1 MYTAKIGDKSYEI
14 DENQSKDLLLNGEI
28 VKWDKISSG
37 TTGYHILRNN
47 KGYQVEVISVSKED
61 KMATI
66 QVNGNRYDIELKD
79 QYDTLLENLGMASMN
94 VKKNNDYKAQM
105 PGLIIDIRVAVGD
118 EIKKGDPLIVLEA
131 MKMENIIK
139 SSDDVTIKSIN
150 VEVGEAV
157 EKKQV
162 LIEFE

>member
-14 DENQSKDLLLNGEI
+14 DKNQSKDLLLNGEI
-28 VKWDKISSG
+28 VKWDKIASG
-37 TTGYHILRNN
+37 TTGFHIIRNN
-47 KGYQVEVISVSKED
+47 KGYQVEVISLSKED

-105 PGLIIDIRVAVGD
+105 PGLIIDVRVAVGD
-118 EIKKGDPLIVLEA
+118 ELKKGDSMLVLEA

-139 SSDDVTIKSIN
+139 ASDDVVVKSIK
-150 VEVGEAV
+150 VEVGQAV

>member
-1 MYTAKIGDKSYEI
+1 MYTAKIGDKSYEV

-28 VKWDKISSG
+28 VKWDKIASG

-47 KGYQVEVISVSKED
+47 KGYQVEIISLSKED
-61 KMATI
+61 KTATI

-94 VKKNNDYKAQM
+94 AKKNNDYKAQM
-105 PGLIIDIRVAVGD
+105 PGLIIDVRVEVGED
-118 EIKKGDPLIVLEA
+118 VKKGDPLIVLEA

-139 SSDDVTIKSIN
+139 SPDDVTIKSIN
-150 VEVGEAV
+150 VEVGQAV

>member
-1 MYTAKIGDKSYEI
+1 MYTAKIGDKSYEV

-28 VKWDKISSG
+28 VKWDKIASG

-47 KGYQVEVISVSKED
+47 KGYQVEIISLSKED
-61 KMATI
+61 KTATI

-94 VKKNNDYKAQM
+94 TKKNNDYKAQM
-105 PGLIIDIRVAVGD
+105 PGLIIDVRVEVGED
-118 EIKKGDPLIVLEA
+118 VKKGDPLIVLEA

-139 SSDDVTIKSIN
+139 SPDDVTIKSIN
-150 VEVGEAV
+150 VEVGQAV

>member
-28 VKWDKISSG
+28 VKWDKITSG
-37 TTGYHILRNN
+37 TTGYHIIRDN

-61 KMATI
+61 KTATI

-79 QYDTLLENLGMASMN
+79 QYDKLLENLGMASMN

-105 PGLIIDIRVAVGD
+105 PGLIIDIRVAVGE
-118 EIKKGDPLIVLEA
+118 EIKKGDPLMVLEA

-139 SSDDVTIKSIN
+139 ASDDVTIKSIR

>member
-28 VKWDKISSG
+28 VKWDKITSG
-37 TTGYHILRNN
+37 STGYHIIRDN

-61 KMATI
+61 KTATI

-79 QYDTLLENLGMASMN
+79 QYDKLLENLGMASMN

-105 PGLIIDIRVAVGD
+105 PGLIIDIRVAVGED
-118 EIKKGDPLIVLEA
+118 IKKGDPLMVLEA

-139 SSDDVTIKSIN
+139 ASDDVTIKSIR

>member
-1 MYTAKIGDKSYEI
+1 MYTARIGDKSYEI

-37 TTGYHILRNN
+37 TTGYHIIRDN
-47 KGYQVEVISVSKED
+47 KGYQVEIISISKED

-105 PGLIIDIRVAVGD
+105 PGLIIDIRVAEGD
-118 EIKKGDPLIVLEA
+118 EVKKGDPLMVLEA

-139 SSDDVTIKSIN
+139 SSDDVTIKSIK
-150 VEVGEAV
+150 VEVGQAV

>member
-1 MYTAKIGDKSYEI
+1 MYTAKIGDRSYKI
-14 DENQSKDLLLNGEI
+14 DENQSKDVLLNGEI
-28 VKWDKISSG
+28 VKWDKIASG
-37 TTGYHILRNN
+37 STGYHVIRNN
-47 KGYQVEVISVSKED
+47 KGYQIEVISVSKED
-61 KMATI
+61 KTATI

-79 QYDTLLENLGMASMN
+79 QFDTLLENLGMASMN

-105 PGLIIDIRVAVGD
+105 PGLIIDIRVEVGD

-139 SSDDVTIKSIN
+139 ASDDVTIKAIQ
-150 VEVGEAV
+150 VEVGQAV

>member
-47 KGYQVEVISVSKED
+47 KGYQVEVISISKED

>member
-14 DENQSKDLLLNGEI
+14 DKNQSKDLLLNGEI
-28 VKWDKISSG
+28 VKWDKITSG
-37 TTGYHILRNN
+37 TTGYHIIRNN
-47 KGYQVEVISVSKED
+47 KGYQVEVISISKED

-105 PGLIIDIRVAVGD
+105 PGLIIDVRVAVGD
-118 EIKKGDPLIVLEA
+118 EIKKGDPLMVLEA

-139 SSDDVTIKSIN
+139 ASDDVVIKAIK
-150 VEVGEAV
+150 VEIGQAV

>member
-47 KGYQVEVISVSKED
+47 KGYQVEVISISKED
-61 KMATI
+61 KTATI
-66 QVNGNRYDIELKD
+66 QVNGNRYEIELKD

-105 PGLIIDIRVAVGD
+105 PGLIIDVRVAIGD
-118 EIKKGDPLIVLEA
+118 EVKKGDPLIVLEA

-139 SSDDVTIKSIN
+139 SPDDVVVKSIH
-150 VEVGEAV
+150 VEVGQAV